1 MSFGFIEEWNELRI
15 HSAFIQVLSGMES
28 PGGWTP
34 RRDKGRGAPFSL
46 LAGQFKV
53 TCQLSLREFIGCAWH
68 EPYSTIALPLNNDL
82 SLVLGADY
90 WLV

>member
-1 MSFGFIEEWNELRI
+1 MKSEMVTEWNGFCI
-15 HSAFIQVLSGMES
+15 HSSSVRDGKT
-28 PGGWTP
+28 GGDWTP
-34 RRDKGRGAPFSL
+34 RGEEGSGAPFSL

-68 EPYSTIALPLNNDL
+68 EPLSTIALPLNNDL